1 MFVQPLANSGEGVVC
16 TLNIAKLVHARLGV
30 YRINARNSVG
40 ASEENVVVRRRDRT
54 SDSRRDSSAVSSRNG
69 YSNGGYAGKTNRP
82 ICTGSSIKQVGRRPG
97 AAETYGLPD
106 DY

>member
-1 MFVQPLANSGEGVVC
+1 MFVQPLANSGEGVVS
-16 TLNIAKLVHARLGV
+16 TLDIAKLVHARLGV

-69 YSNGGYAGKTNRP
+69 YSNGGGYAGKTNRP
-82 ICTGSSIKQVGRRPG
+82 ICTGSSIKQVGTRPG
-97 AAETYGLPD
+97 GR
-106 DY
+106 